1 MKCFQCRRYT
11 EEKCNALGYKVLPN
25 CLCGYCPFAD
35 MRTLYL
41 PAVQNEIW
49 KEVCA
54 SSFGYSML
62 EAELEFMDDYET
74 Y

>member
-11 EEKCNALGYKVLPN
+11 EKKCNALGWKVSPN
-25 CLCGYCPFAD
+25 YVCNYCPFAD

-41 PAVQNEIW
+41 PEVQKEIW
-49 KEVCA
+49 EEVCA

-62 EAELEFMDDYET
+62 EAELELMDYYET